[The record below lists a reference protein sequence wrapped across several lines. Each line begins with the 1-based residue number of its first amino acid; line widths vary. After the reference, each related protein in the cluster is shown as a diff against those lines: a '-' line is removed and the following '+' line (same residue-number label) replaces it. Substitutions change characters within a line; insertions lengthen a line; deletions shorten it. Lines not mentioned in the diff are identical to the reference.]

1 MSASNNFITRPVLST
16 VCSLLIVIVGLI
28 AIPILPIENLPDIA
42 PPTVKV
48 QATYVGADAV
58 SVEQG
63 VTTVLEQQING
74 VENMD
79 FITSNSSSDGVS
91 SISVSFDSGTD
102 GNINQVNVQNRV
114 SLAEPQLPEEVR
126 KAGVTVN
133 KASNS
138 TLLVYNIVNSDP
150 SKTEYSVET
159 ISGYLDKN
167 LTDNIKRVPGVG
179 EVTYFGNRKVAFR
192 LWLDPEKLAAN
203 GLTSTDVVQQLQ
215 SQNRLVPAGKIGG
228 APAPE
233 GQQYTFTVQLQGRL
247 TTESEF
253 ENIILKTTDSGGLIK
268 LKNVGRVSLGGEAY
282 GVDAMDLKGTPSVGV
297 AVYQLS
303 GSNAIQVSNGVKE
316 VIEKFEQT
324 LPVGLDTQVIYDTT
338 DFINQ
343 SIKGVTNSLRDAVI
357 LVVLILFLFLQNWK
371 ATLVPA
377 IAIPVA
383 LIGTFALVLA
393 FGFSL
398 NQLTL
403 FGLVLATGLVVDD
416 AITVVEDTSAKK
428 AEGMTSVQAAIATM
442 DELFSAVIA
451 TSLVKMAVFLPVLFF
466 PGATGTIYKQ
476 FAATILFSIGI
487 STFNALT
494 FSPMLAALLLSKD
507 TQQLSKQQYATAG
520 VFLGFAYGLLS
531 AGDGAALVL
540 IPVVVGALVGFV
552 AMKLTSIPLRMPGAV
567 GGAVVGL
574 ILVGVTN
581 LIPVILFTGI
591 GLVVG
596 WFVPQI
602 FIHFNRFYSGF
613 EKRYSKVLDQ
623 VLKARPIVMAALAAG
638 ILLTGFAFTRIPGGF
653 VPIEDQGYAIGFV
666 QAPDGVSNETTLAIN
681 RKVAEVLRSEDDI
694 SAAALFSGASL
705 DGNAPN
711 KGLFFFGTKH
721 WDERQGSDHSV
732 AAIVERLNKKLLMS
746 IDGARVFVVEPP
758 SIPGYGAGGGF
769 EFQLLDQSSGAYGL
783 NQFFGSAGQIMQ
795 AANANPLLNRV
806 YTLFSPESPQIE
818 IKVNREK
825 MASLGVDFG
834 AAMQSFSVNFGGA
847 YVNDTFQEG
856 KVRRVYVQADDV
868 NRATTEQLSAVYVNS
883 MKGEQ
888 IPLSEFFTVKST
900 NGPSVIPHF
909 NLYRSIKIDGTPAV
923 GKSSGQ
929 AITAMKTIFK
939 DANLQGLGF
948 DWTGIS
954 REEVKAGS
962 LAVVIFALGIL
973 AVFLV
978 LSAQYESYSDPII
991 ILLTVPTALLGA
1003 LVFLGAAG
1011 QVLNIYAQVGLVML
1025 IGLAGGNAILIVDL
1039 ANQKMGEGIS
1049 ALEAARFSAQSRLRP
1064 ILMTAISSLTGFL
1077 PLMLASGAGAQ
1088 SQSSLG
1094 LVVFGGLLVATFL
1107 STLVVPVFYVVM
1119 KTLLGQADA
1128 KPSSDP
1134 QLSS

>member
-1 MSASNNFITRPVLST
+1 MLA
-16 VCSLLIVIVGLI
+16 GL
-28 AIPILPIENLPDIA
+28 
-42 PPTVKV
+42 
-48 QATYVGADAV
+48 
-58 SVEQG
+58 
-63 VTTVLEQQING
+63 
-74 VENMD
+74 
-79 FITSNSSSDGVS
+79 
-91 SISVSFDSGTD
+91 
-102 GNINQVNVQNRV
+102 
-114 SLAEPQLPEEVR
+114 
-126 KAGVTVN
+126 
-133 KASNS
+133 
-138 TLLVYNIVNSDP
+138 
-150 SKTEYSVET
+150 
-159 ISGYLDKN
+159 
-167 LTDNIKRVPGVG
+167 
-179 EVTYFGNRKVAFR
+179 
-192 LWLDPEKLAAN
+192 
-203 GLTSTDVVQQLQ
+203 
-215 SQNRLVPAGKIGG
+215 
-228 APAPE
+228 
-233 GQQYTFTVQLQGRL
+233 
-247 TTESEF
+247 
-253 ENIILKTTDSGGLIK
+253 
-268 LKNVGRVSLGGEAY
+268 
-282 GVDAMDLKGTPSVGV
+282 
-297 AVYQLS
+297 
-303 GSNAIQVSNGVKE
+303 
-316 VIEKFEQT
+316 
-324 LPVGLDTQVIYDTT
+324 
-338 DFINQ
+338 
-343 SIKGVTNSLRDAVI
+343 SLRSS
-357 LVVLILFLFLQNWK
+357 F
-371 ATLVPA
+371 
-377 IAIPVA
+377 
-383 LIGTFALVLA
+383 
-393 FGFSL
+393 
-398 NQLTL
+398 
-403 FGLVLATGLVVDD
+403 
-416 AITVVEDTSAKK
+416 
-428 AEGMTSVQAAIATM
+428 
-442 DELFSAVIA
+442 
-451 TSLVKMAVFLPVLFF
+451 
-466 PGATGTIYKQ
+466 
-476 FAATILFSIGI
+476 
-487 STFNALT
+487 
-494 FSPMLAALLLSKD
+494 
-507 TQQLSKQQYATAG
+507 
-520 VFLGFAYGLLS
+520 
-531 AGDGAALVL
+531 
-540 IPVVVGALVGFV
+540 
-552 AMKLTSIPLRMPGAV
+552 TSIA
-567 GGAVVGL
+567 
-574 ILVGVTN
+574 
-581 LIPVILFTGI
+581 FTA
-591 GLVVG
+591 
-596 WFVPQI
+596 
-602 FIHFNRFYSGF
+602 GF
-613 EKRYSKVLDQ
+613 EKRYSKILDQ

-746 IDGARVFVVEPP
+746 IDGGRVFVVEPP

-783 NQFFGSAGQIMQ
+783 NQFFDSARQIMQ

-834 AAMQSFSVNFGGA
+834 SAMQSFSINFGGA

-868 NRATTEQLSAVYVNS
+868 NRASPEQLSSVYVKS
-883 MKGEQ
+883 LKGEQ
-888 IPLSEFFTVKST
+888 IPLSEFFTVKPT

-1039 ANQKMGEGIS
+1039 ANQKMGEGMS
-1049 ALEAARFSAQSRLRP
+1049 ALEAARFAAQSRLRP

-1134 QLSS
+1134 QLS